1 MTLTD
6 CGSSQTAG
14 RAPSSARES
23 DQARHTHV
31 IGSIDAYCAIRFH
44 SVVSMVGPV
53 PDQYKSQVLLLY
65 QYMYAGIKIPS
76 EPFAFGGSIRDI
88 RAAMTVLCVSRSTT
102 SASASAEMP
111 VHNDPRRRCA

>member
-1 MTLTD
+1 MAQMARTDADRLT
-6 CGSSQTAG
+6 GSSQTVD

-23 DQARHTHV
+23 DQARLTHV

-44 SVVSMVGPV
+44 SVLSMVGPV
-53 PDQYKSQVLLLY
+53 PDQ
-65 QYMYAGIKIPS
+65 YAGIKIPS